1 MDDTGGDDLDDILVE
16 GDEDQEGEV
25 EDQNEEVLDQEERW
39 IDSDA
44 PLSGGD
50 DDVVESEDEIQ
61 SRINEVVTDAE
72 ILEEVRVPDPNLHC
86 LLCGHHELEEEKLG
100 VLYRLGNLVVH
111 HFCLMLSS
119 GLQQVQL

>member
-1 MDDTGGDDLDDILVE
+1 MDDTGGDDLDDILGE

-39 IDSDA
+39 MDADA

-72 ILEEVRVPDPNLHC
+72 ILEILISHS
-86 LLCGHHELEEEKLG
+86 
-100 VLYRLGNLVVH
+100 
-111 HFCLMLSS
+111 LSS
-119 GLQQVQL
+119 FDRAQTSAFVPASFADSFCFR